1 MKVVVYNLGCK
12 VNQYECD
19 SMVGVLREKGYEV
32 SEKLECADIYI
43 LNTCAVTNEAE
54 RKSRQC
60 VERCLK
66 LNKNADIYVCGC
78 ASEHNATQF
87 ISKDGVKYVIG
98 TANKMDLI
106 NSFENRGV
114 KIDPI
119 SNKYEDTFSSI
130 VERTRAYVKVQD
142 GCNKFCSYCL
152 IPFVRGRSRSREI
165 NAIVC
170 ECEKLS
176 KFTKEIVI
184 TGVDLSDYGKDIGTD
199 FTTLIKALCN
209 INCRIRLGSLEM
221 NIITEELLQA
231 LSNLKAFCPHFHL
244 SLQSG
249 DDAVLKAMNRHYTT
263 ESFLHEVELIRKYF
277 PNAGITTDL
286 ICGFPGESE
295 ENFNNTLKFL
305 ETAKF
310 SQVHIFPYSKREGTV
325 AAKMKQVLGDVS
337 KDRCRRAEIVAHKTK
352 IEYLQSMIG
361 KKLEVFIE
369 EKEGE
374 YFAGYSREYI
384 RVKVKDVK
392 EDEIVNVIADTLD
405 GDTIIGKEIN

>member
-32 SEKLECADIYI
+32 SEKLDSADIYI

-66 LNKNADIYVCGC
+66 LNKDADIYVCGC

-184 TGVDLSDYGKDIGTD
+184 TGVDLSDYGKDIGTN
-199 FTTLIKALCN
+199 FTELIKALSN

-249 DDAVLKAMNRHYTT
+249 DDAILKAMNRHYTT

-277 PNAGITTDL
+277 SNAGITTDL
-286 ICGFPGESE
+286 ICGFPDESE

-305 ETAKF
+305 EKAKF

-337 KDRCRRAEIVAHKTK
+337 KDRCRRAEIIAHKTRL
-352 IEYLQSMIG
+352 EYLKSMIG
-361 KKLEVFIE
+361 KTLEVFIE

-384 RVKVKDVK
+384 RVKVKEVK
-392 EDEIVNVIADTLD
+392 EDEIVNVIAENLD
-405 GDTIIGKEIN
+405 DDTIIGKEIN